1 MTKVRYTCEAEA
13 FYLLSATKRVKGME
27 RADVIVIG
35 GGIIGV
41 CTAYFLAE
49 KGVNL
54 ILLERDEIC
63 SGASYGNAGLIVPSH
78 SVPLSTPGVVEK
90 GLKWLL
96 NPESPLYIPFRL
108 DLELISW
115 LWRFWR
121 FCTEEH
127 VRHSLPIL
135 VPMQQESLILFEQF
149 ASGGLEF
156 GFQRKGTITVFNTQ
170 EAFEEGIQEAE
181 LLKGYGIES
190 QVLFGEKVRER
201 EPLLR
206 ESVVGGIYF
215 PGDAHLDPAQF
226 VLALAKEVER
236 KGVKVLT
243 QTEVVELRAVGNR
256 IESVATAKG
265 QFKADTIV
273 LAAGAWSSNLARN
286 LGIKIPIQ
294 PAKGYSITFYEP
306 NLSPSTP
313 LMLSEVRVAVTPLN
327 GRLRFGGTLELAGL
341 DLSINQKRVEAIR
354 RGASQYLPQIEAKR
368 EEVWRGLRPCTPDS
382 LPIIGRSRKFNNLV
396 IASGHGILGVS
407 LGPITGKLVA
417 QLVCGEPLNFD
428 IQPLSPDRF

>member
-1 MTKVRYTCEAEA
+1 
-13 FYLLSATKRVKGME
+13 ME

-41 CTAYFLAE
+41 CVAYFLAE
-49 KGVNL
+49 RGINA
-54 ILLERDEIC
+54 ILLERNEIC
-63 SGASYGNAGLIVPSH
+63 SGASYGNAGLVVPSH
-78 SVPLSTPGVVEK
+78 SVPLPTPGVVEK

-96 NPESPLYIPFRL
+96 NPESPLYIRFRL
-108 DLELISW
+108 DLELMSW

-127 VRHSLPIL
+127 VRRSLPIL
-135 VPMQQESLILFEQF
+135 VAMQQESLRLFEQF
-149 ASGGLEF
+149 AAGGLKF
-156 GFQRKGTITVFNTQ
+156 SFWRKGTMTVFNTQ
-170 EAFEEGIQEAE
+170 KAFEEGVREAD
-181 LLKGYGIES
+181 LLKGHGIKF
-190 QVLFGEKVRER
+190 QVLFGEKVREK
-201 EPLLR
+201 EPFLK

-215 PGDAHLDPAQF
+215 PDDAHLDPAQF
-226 VLALAKEVER
+226 VLALAKEVEQ

-243 QTEVVELRAVGNR
+243 QTEVIELQVRENIV
-256 IESVATAKG
+256 ESVVTTRG

-273 LAAGAWSSNLARN
+273 LAAGAWSSNLVRN

-306 NLSPSTP
+306 NLCPSIP

-341 DLSINQKRVEAIR
+341 DLSINQRRVEAIR
-354 RGASQYLPQIEAKR
+354 RGATQYLPQIEAKR
-368 EEVWRGLRPCTPDS
+368 EEVWRGLRPCTPDG
-382 LPIIGRSRKFNNLV
+382 LPIIGRPRKFDSLV

-407 LGPITGKLVA
+407 LGPVTGKLVA
-417 QLVCGEPLNFD
+417 QLVCGEPLDFD
-428 IQPLSPDRF
+428 IQPLSPDRFQ

>member
-1 MTKVRYTCEAEA
+1 
-13 FYLLSATKRVKGME
+13 ME

-41 CTAYFLAE
+41 CTVYFLAE
-49 KGVNL
+49 RGVSVV
-54 ILLERDEIC
+54 LLERDEIC

-78 SVPLSTPGVVEK
+78 SVPLSSPGVVEK

-96 NPESPLYIPFRL
+96 NPESPLYIRFRL
-108 DLELISW
+108 DFELISW
-115 LWRFWR
+115 LWMFWR
-121 FCTEEH
+121 FCNEEH
-127 VRHSLPIL
+127 VRHSLPVL
-135 VPMQQESLILFEQF
+135 VPMQQESLRLFEQF
-149 ASGGLEF
+149 AASGLEF
-156 GFQRKGTITVFNTQ
+156 RLQRKGTMTVFNTQ
-170 EAFEEGIQEAE
+170 KAFEEGVKEAE
-181 LLKGYGIES
+181 LLKKYGIES
-190 QVLFGEKVRER
+190 QVLFGEKVREK
-201 EPLLR
+201 EPLLK
-206 ESVVGGIYF
+206 EGVVGGIYF

-226 VLALAKEVER
+226 VCALAEKVEQ

-243 QTEVVELRAVGNR
+243 QTEVIELQVRGNLV
-256 IESVATAKG
+256 ESVVTTKG

-273 LAAGAWSSNLARN
+273 LAAGAWSSNLVRN

-306 NLSPSTP
+306 NFSPSIP

-327 GRLRFGGTLELAGL
+327 GRLRLGGTLELAGL
-341 DLSINQKRVEAIR
+341 DMSINQRRVEAIR

-382 LPIIGRSRKFNNLV
+382 LPIIGRPRKFDNLV

-417 QLVCGEPLNFD
+417 QLVCREPLDFD
-428 IQPLSPDRF
+428 IQPLNPDRFQ

>member
-1 MTKVRYTCEAEA
+1 
-13 FYLLSATKRVKGME
+13 ME

-41 CTAYFLAE
+41 CAAYFLAE
-49 KGVNL
+49 RGVNVV
-54 ILLERDEIC
+54 LLERDEIC

-78 SVPLSTPGVVEK
+78 SVPLSSPGVVEK

-96 NPESPLYIPFRL
+96 NPESPLYIRFRL
-108 DLELISW
+108 DFELISW

-127 VRHSLPIL
+127 VRHSLSIL
-135 VPMQQESLILFEQF
+135 VPMQQESLRLFEQF
-149 ASGGLEF
+149 ASGGLQF
-156 GFQRKGTITVFNTQ
+156 GLQRKGTITVFNTQ
-170 EAFEEGIQEAE
+170 KAFEEGVQEAG
-181 LLKGYGIES
+181 LLEKFGIES
-190 QVLFGEKVRER
+190 QVLLGEKVREK
-201 EPLLR
+201 EPLLK

-226 VLALAKEVER
+226 VCALAKEVER
-236 KGVKVLT
+236 KGVMVLT
-243 QTEVVELRAVGNR
+243 QTEVIELKAQGNLV
-256 IESVATAKG
+256 ESVVTTKG

-273 LAAGAWSSNLARN
+273 LAAGAWSPNLVRN

-306 NLSPSTP
+306 ELSPSIP

-354 RGASQYLPQIEAKR
+354 RGASQYLPRIEARR
-368 EEVWRGLRPCTPDS
+368 EEVWHGLRPCTPDG
-382 LPIIGRSRKFNNLV
+382 LPIIGRSRKFDNLV

-417 QLVCGEPLNFD
+417 QLICGEPSDFD
-428 IQPLSPDRF
+428 IKPLSPDRFQ

>member
-1 MTKVRYTCEAEA
+1 
-13 FYLLSATKRVKGME
+13 ME
-27 RADVIVIG
+27 QAGVIVIG

-49 KGVNL
+49 KGVNV

-78 SVPLSTPGVVEK
+78 SVPLSTPGVIEK

-96 NPESPLYIPFRL
+96 NPESPLYIRFRL
-108 DLELISW
+108 DFELISW
-115 LWRFWR
+115 LWKFWR

-135 VPMQQESLILFEQF
+135 IPMQQESLRLFEQF
-149 ASGGLEF
+149 AVGGIEF
-156 GFQRKGTITVFNTQ
+156 GLKRKGTMTVFNTQ
-170 EAFEEGIQEAE
+170 KAFEEGIQEAE
-181 LLKGYGIES
+181 LLKEYGIES
-190 QVLFGEKVRER
+190 RVLFREKVRET
-201 EPLLR
+201 EPLLK

-226 VLALAKEVER
+226 VCALAKEVER

-243 QTEVVELRAVGNR
+243 QTEVIELQVRGKLVG
-256 IESVATAKG
+256 SVVTTKG
-265 QFKADTIV
+265 RLKADTIV
-273 LAAGAWSSNLARN
+273 LAAGAWSSNLVRN
-286 LGIKIPIQ
+286 LGIKISIQ
-294 PAKGYSITFYEP
+294 PVKGYSITFYEP
-306 NLSPSTP
+306 NLSPFIP

-341 DLSINQKRVEAIR
+341 DLSINQRRVEAIR
-354 RGASQYLPQIEAKR
+354 RGANQYLPQIEAKR

-382 LPIIGRSRKFNNLV
+382 LPILGRSRKFDNLV

-417 QLVCGEPLNFD
+417 QLVCGEPLDFD
-428 IQPLSPDRF
+428 IQPLSPDRFQ

>member
-1 MTKVRYTCEAEA
+1 
-13 FYLLSATKRVKGME
+13 ME

-41 CTAYFLAE
+41 CVAYFLAE
-49 KGVNL
+49 GGINA

-78 SVPLSTPGVVEK
+78 SVPLSSPGVVEK

-96 NPESPLYIPFRL
+96 NPESPLYIRFRL

-115 LWRFWR
+115 LWMFWR

-127 VRHSLPIL
+127 VRRSLSIL
-135 VPMQQESLILFEQF
+135 VPMQQESLKLFEQF
-149 ASGGLEF
+149 AAVGLEF
-156 GFQRKGTITVFNTQ
+156 GFQRKGTMTVFNTQ
-170 EAFEEGIQEAE
+170 KAFEEGIQEAE
-181 LLKGYGIES
+181 LLKEYGIES
-190 QVLFGEKVRER
+190 QVLFGEKVREV
-201 EPLLR
+201 EPLLT

-226 VLALAKEVER
+226 VFALAKEVER
-236 KGVKVLT
+236 KGVKVST
-243 QTEVVELRAVGNR
+243 QTEVIELRARGNLVA
-256 IESVATAKG
+256 SVATTKG

-273 LAAGAWSSNLARN
+273 LAAGAWSPNLVRN

-306 NLSPSTP
+306 NFSPSIP

-341 DLSINQKRVEAIR
+341 DLSINQRRVEAIR

-382 LPIIGRSRKFNNLV
+382 LPVIGRSQKFDNLV

-417 QLVCGEPLNFD
+417 QLVCGEPLDFD
-428 IQPLSPDRF
+428 IKPLSPDRFQ

>member
-1 MTKVRYTCEAEA
+1 
-13 FYLLSATKRVKGME
+13 ME
-27 RADVIVIG
+27 QAGVIVIG

-49 KGVNL
+49 KGVNV

-78 SVPLSTPGVVEK
+78 SVPLSTPGVIEK

-96 NPESPLYIPFRL
+96 NPESPLYIRFRL
-108 DLELISW
+108 DFELISW
-115 LWRFWR
+115 LWKFWR

-135 VPMQQESLILFEQF
+135 IPMQQESLRLFEQF
-149 ASGGLEF
+149 AVGGIEF
-156 GFQRKGTITVFNTQ
+156 GLKRKGTMTVFNTQ
-170 EAFEEGIQEAE
+170 KAFEEGIQEAE
-181 LLKGYGIES
+181 LLKEYGIES
-190 QVLFGEKVRER
+190 RVLFREKVRET
-201 EPLLR
+201 EPLLK

-226 VLALAKEVER
+226 VCALAKEVER

-243 QTEVVELRAVGNR
+243 QTEVIELQVRGKLVG
-256 IESVATAKG
+256 SVVTTKG
-265 QFKADTIV
+265 RLKADTIV
-273 LAAGAWSSNLARN
+273 LAAGAWSSNLVRN
-286 LGIKIPIQ
+286 LGIKISIQ

-306 NLSPSTP
+306 NLSPFIP

-341 DLSINQKRVEAIR
+341 DLSINQRRVEAIR
-354 RGASQYLPQIEAKR
+354 RGANQYLPQIEAKR

-382 LPIIGRSRKFNNLV
+382 LPILGRSRKFDNLV

-417 QLVCGEPLNFD
+417 QLVCGEPLDFD
-428 IQPLSPDRF
+428 IQPLSPDRFQ

>member
-1 MTKVRYTCEAEA
+1 
-13 FYLLSATKRVKGME
+13 ME

-41 CTAYFLAE
+41 CVAYFLAE
-49 KGVNL
+49 RSANA

-63 SGASYGNAGLIVPSH
+63 SGASYGNAGLVVPSH
-78 SVPLSTPGVVEK
+78 SVPLSTPVVIEK

-96 NPESPLYIPFRL
+96 NPESPLYIRFRL
-108 DLELISW
+108 DFELMSW

-127 VRHSLPIL
+127 VKHSLSIL
-135 VPMQQESLILFEQF
+135 VPMQQESLRLFEQF
-149 ASGGLEF
+149 AASGLEF
-156 GFQRKGTITVFNTQ
+156 ELQRKGTMTVFNTQ
-170 EAFEEGIQEAE
+170 KTFEEGVQEAE
-181 LLKGYGIES
+181 LLREYGIES

-201 EPLLR
+201 EPLLK

-226 VLALAKEVER
+226 VLALAKEVEQ

-243 QTEVVELRAVGNR
+243 QTEVIELQVRENIV
-256 IESVATAKG
+256 ESVVTTRG
-265 QFKADTIV
+265 QFKTDTIV
-273 LAAGAWSSNLARN
+273 LAAGAWSSNLVRN

-294 PAKGYSITFYEP
+294 PAKGYSTTFYEP
-306 NLSPSTP
+306 NLCPSIP

-341 DLSINQKRVEAIR
+341 DLSINQRRVEAIR
-354 RGASQYLPQIEAKR
+354 RGATQYLPQIEAKR

-382 LPIIGRSRKFNNLV
+382 LPVIGRSRKFDNLV

-407 LGPITGKLVA
+407 LGPVTGKLVA
-417 QLVCGEPLNFD
+417 QLVCGEPLDFD
-428 IQPLSPDRF
+428 IQPLSPDRFQ